1 MIRGMPTSYDSS
13 ASPIAF
19 PAYDSKRCLMMPYIQ
34 GRPESVPEELRTG
47 YEEILETLI
56 LEDGET
62 GWLTID
68 ESEVVAGKAHRGDR
82 SKHGRA
88 LHTEVNNDSRWGG
101 GGWGNKKSPVYL
113 TRDTRILVASSIG
126 GTTAYWD
133 AEQVETTE
141 DGDIGHLAH
150 LYPMEDAIILDAGE
164 VAEFGIFTPHESL
177 PVEESAKRQFI
188 RIIGQGVSGRE
199 PYFTENP
206 LLPGAPAA

>member
-1 MIRGMPTSYDSS
+1 MNHGHVS
-13 ASPIAF
+13 F
-19 PAYDSKRCLMMPYIQ
+19 PAFSGARCLMMPYIQ
-34 GRPESVPEELRTG
+34 GRPESVPAELRAG
-47 YEEILETLI
+47 YEKI
-56 LEDGET
+56 LEDAVLEDGKI

-68 ESEVVAGKAHRGDR
+68 ESRVEAGLPHRGDR
-82 SKHGRA
+82 AKHGRA

-101 GGWGNKKSPVYL
+101 GGWGGSKKSPVYL
-113 TRDTRILVASSIG
+113 QRDTRILVASSIG

-133 AEQVETTE
+133 AEQVDTTE

-177 PVEESAKRQFI
+177 PVKESADRQFI

-199 PYFTENP
+199 SYFTVNP
-206 LLPGAPAA
+206 LVPEPA

>member
-1 MIRGMPTSYDSS
+1 MPTTID
-13 ASPIAF
+13 F
-19 PAYDSKRCLMMPYIQ
+19 PTYAGKRCLMMPYIQ
-34 GRPESVPEELRTG
+34 GRPESVPLELREG
-47 YEEILETLI
+47 YEEILENLV
-56 LEDGET
+56 LEPGKM

-68 ESEVVAGKAHRGDR
+68 ESLVQAGNPHRGDR
-82 SKHGRA
+82 AKHGRA

-101 GGWGNKKSPVYL
+101 GGWGKKSPVYL
-113 TRDTRILVASSIG
+113 TRDTRILVASSLG

-133 AEQVETTE
+133 AEQEETTE

-150 LYPMEDAIILDAGE
+150 LYPMDNAIILGAGE

-177 PVEESAKRQFI
+177 PVTESAERQFI

-206 LLPGAPAA
+206 LLG